1 MPAVPARL
9 AEDPHWGAYLAQ
21 RAHLVTDLAEQVR
34 TRATDQAALPA
45 WAQNGLRPEAATV
58 ANVEVWRSAMQV
70 PVDDRRPTGAPQ
82 LQQATATGQHRLNRA
97 VPGDHTPA
105 LKEWRQ
111 LLYSLAPQR
120 SEEHTSELQS
130 LMRTSYAV

>member
-45 WAQNGLRPEAATV
+45 WAQNGLRPEAAPV
-58 ANVEVWRSAMQV
+58 ANVEVWRYAMQV
-70 PVDDRRPTGAPQ
+70 PAAYRDRKSVVSGQGVSVRVDLGGRRIIKNK
-82 LQQATATGQHRLNRA
+82 LHMHN
-97 VPGDHTPA
+97 
-105 LKEWRQ
+105 
-111 LLYSLAPQR
+111 
-120 SEEHTSELQS
+120 TSEQ
-130 LMRTSYAV
+130 